1 MNLDIRLPIGLLF
14 ATLGGLLILYG
25 LWTHF
30 SDPGIYDRS
39 LGLNINLW
47 WGIVMALFSAFMI
60 WLSRRSA
67 TEKPQRAH

>member
-14 ATLGGLLILYG
+14 AILGGLLVLYG

-30 SDPGIYDRS
+30 SNPNMYDRS

-47 WGIVMALFSAFMI
+47 WGIVMSFFGAFMI
-60 WLSRRSA
+60 WLGRRGA
-67 TEKPQRAH
+67 TEIPDQAH